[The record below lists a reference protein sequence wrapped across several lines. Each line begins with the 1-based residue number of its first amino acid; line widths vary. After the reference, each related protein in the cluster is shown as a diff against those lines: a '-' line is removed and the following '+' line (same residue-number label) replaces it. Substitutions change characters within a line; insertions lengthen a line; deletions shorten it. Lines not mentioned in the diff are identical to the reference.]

1 MAIALSNASPA
12 SILAAP
18 GKGTSKRRR
27 LRHPQGLVGA
37 VVLGLV
43 VVVAIGAPVLAPYD
57 PLSQSLDQRLTPPV
71 GVGGTAAHLLGTD
84 ELGRDILSRL
94 MFGAGVSLAIGVAAV
109 VISGVLGTAVG
120 VAAGF
125 YGGLVDEVSMRL
137 ADLRM
142 ALPFILLVI
151 VTIVVFGPGLQNVIV
166 ILGLTGWVPYARVI
180 RAEVLS
186 LRTREFVVA
195 ARTVGASDGRLM
207 LHHILPNTLAS
218 AIVIGSLELANVIL
232 IESSL
237 SFLGLGVQPP
247 TPSWGNMLGTARD
260 YLLSNWWLATLPGLA
275 IFFTAASINL
285 VGDWLRDALDP
296 HLRDQ

>member
-1 MAIALSNASPA
+1 MGAL
-12 SILAAP
+12 
-18 GKGTSKRRR
+18 
-27 LRHPQGLVGA
+27 
-37 VVLGLV
+37 VLGLV
-43 VVVAIGAPVLAPYD
+43 VFVAIGAPVLAPHD
-57 PLSQSLDQRLTPPV
+57 PLSQSLDQRLSPPLLF
-71 GVGGTAAHLLGTD
+71 GGTTAHLLGTD

-109 VISGVLGTAVG
+109 LISGVLGTGVG
-120 VAAGF
+120 VVAGF
-125 YGGLVDEVSMRL
+125 YGGLVDEISMRL

-142 ALPFILLVI
+142 ALPFVLLVI

-180 RAEVLS
+180 RGEVLS
-186 LRTREFVVA
+186 LRTREFIVA

-207 LHHILPNTLAS
+207 LSHILPNTLAS

-275 IFFTAASINL
+275 IFCTAASINL
-285 VGDWLRDALDP
+285 VGDWLRDTLDP